1 MGLIAELKRR
11 NVFRVGMAYL
21 VLGWVVIQVTDIVSP
36 ALNLPDWTLPM
47 VTWFGVIGF
56 PFALLFAWAFELTP
70 DGIKREHEVDRTQSI
85 AHHTG
90 RKVDFAII
98 GLLVVAM
105 AFIVWDAYL
114 SGRNSEVSAAE
125 AGGPAV
131 EAARI
136 EPVQTTPASIAVL
149 PFTDMSAGKD
159 QEYFSDGIA
168 EELLN
173 ALAKLKNLRV
183 AARTSSF
190 AFKGQQQNITEI
202 GK

>member
-1 MGLIAELKRR
+1 MGFIAELKRR
-11 NVFRVGMAYL
+11 NVFRVGVAYL

-70 DGIKREHEVDRTQSI
+70 EGIKREHEVDRTQSI
-85 AHHTG
+85 A
-90 RKVDFAII
+90 
-98 GLLVVAM
+98 
-105 AFIVWDAYL
+105 
-114 SGRNSEVSAAE
+114 
-125 AGGPAV
+125 
-131 EAARI
+131 
-136 EPVQTTPASIAVL
+136 VL
-149 PFTDMSAGKD
+149 PFTDMSAGQD

-173 ALAKLKNLRV
+173 ALTKLKNLRV

-190 AFKGQQQNITEI
+190 AFKGRQQDITEI
-202 GK
+202 GCSLPVFCLNIPHIRPRPIGTCSGLDHMGNVGVSPLQARQ